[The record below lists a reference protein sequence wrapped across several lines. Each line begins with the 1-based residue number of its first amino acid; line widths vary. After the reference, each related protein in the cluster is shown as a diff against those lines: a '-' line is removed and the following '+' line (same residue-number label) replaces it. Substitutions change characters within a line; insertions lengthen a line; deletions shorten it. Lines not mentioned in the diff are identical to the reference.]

1 MFPFYLCEVVIQ
13 KRNDLRIYLDH
24 EKNES
29 VKDVSGINMLHKEP
43 TLKLMFDSYSSLAQF
58 YINGG
63 KN

>member
-1 MFPFYLCEVVIQ
+1 MQ
-13 KRNDLRIYLDH
+13 KGNDLRIYLDH

-29 VKDVSGINMLHKEP
+29 VKDISGINMLHKDP
-43 TLKLMFDSYSSLAQF
+43 TLKLMFDSYSSLAQL